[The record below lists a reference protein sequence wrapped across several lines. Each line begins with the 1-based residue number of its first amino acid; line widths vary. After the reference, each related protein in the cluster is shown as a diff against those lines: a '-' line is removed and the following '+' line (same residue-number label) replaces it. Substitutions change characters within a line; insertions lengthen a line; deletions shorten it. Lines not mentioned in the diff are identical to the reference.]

1 MRKDLKVF
9 GVIPAHYESQR
20 LPGKV
25 LLPIGRKPMIHWVYE
40 RARQSRL
47 LQELIV
53 ATDND
58 MVRQYCTSQGIPVL
72 PTGKH
77 PSGSDRL
84 HEVMERTSGDIYVNI
99 QGDEPTIRAE
109 HIELLLH
116 PLLEG
121 KCEVSTLKVAIDAVT
136 AQNPNV
142 VKVVTDKEGR
152 ALYFSRSPIPFE
164 RDGNAG
170 SRYSKHI
177 GLYGYT
183 RAALQLFHSLPQ
195 SSLELAEKLEQ
206 LRYLENG
213 IAVYVAETIY
223 DTIGVD
229 TQADLEKAASLL
241 IAQS

>member
-1 MRKDLKVF
+1 MRKDLKIF
-9 GVIPAHYESQR
+9 GVIPAHYDSQR

-25 LLPIGRKPMIHWVYE
+25 LLRIGQKPMIHWVYE
-40 RARQSRL
+40 RASQSRL

-58 MVRQYCTSQGIPVL
+58 TVRQYCTSQGIPVL
-72 PTGKH
+72 LTGKH

-116 PLLEG
+116 PLLEA
-121 KCEVSTLKVAIDAVT
+121 KCEVSTLKVAIDAKT

-142 VKVVTDKEGR
+142 VKVVTDQEGR
-152 ALYFSRSPIPFE
+152 ALYFSRSLIPFE

-170 SRYSKHI
+170 SRYYKHI

-183 RAALQLFHSLPQ
+183 RAALQQFHSLPQ

-213 IAVYVAETIY
+213 IAVYVAETTY